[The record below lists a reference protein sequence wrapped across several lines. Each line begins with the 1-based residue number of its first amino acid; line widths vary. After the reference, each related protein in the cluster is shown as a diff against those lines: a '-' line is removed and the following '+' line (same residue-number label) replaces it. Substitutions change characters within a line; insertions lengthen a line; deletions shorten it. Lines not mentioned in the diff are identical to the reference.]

1 VARSERG
8 MASGTDLP
16 KKSWN
21 WLEEVEIPFRHVN
34 LYHLEKKI
42 IGPLMQKS
50 PELTLETIFDVEI
63 SRLLESK
70 SITFLEFSEE
80 E

>member
-1 VARSERG
+1 
-8 MASGTDLP
+8 
-16 KKSWN
+16 
-21 WLEEVEIPFRHVN
+21 
-34 LYHLEKKI
+34 
-42 IGPLMQKS
+42 MQKS